1 MTEATATYT
10 VRVPAT
16 SANLGPGFDAF
27 GVALDRHLVVGSRP
41 RHDGDLRVTTHG
53 EGSGELATGDD
64 NLVWRSFVAFCDQ
77 HGVSVPDVSLR
88 ASNTIPGERGL
99 GSSSSAIVAGIV
111 LARAVTGIRVG
122 DDALVELANQLEGH
136 PDNVAPAIL
145 GGLVACTTDDHGR
158 LVIRRVNPA
167 SRLRPVAFVPD
178 HRQSTQRARA
188 HLPEWVTRDDLVAQA
203 SRAGIVLG
211 ALAGLWPSEPDAATD
226 RLHEPARAEAM
237 PAATELLAVLRG
249 AGVHAWLS
257 GAGPSIVALV
267 DDESSID
274 GARESATRLG
284 YAVESVRFDLSGA
297 VVCPA
302 GGCAFAG
309 GGECVQ
315 CPRGAV

>member
-1 MTEATATYT
+1 MTGADQEFT

-27 GVALDRHLVVGSRP
+27 GLALDRHLVVTSRP
-41 RHDGDLRVTTHG
+41 RRDGDSRVTTRG
-53 EGSGELATGDD
+53 EGEGELATGDD

-77 HGVSVPDVSLR
+77 HGVGVPDVALHAR
-88 ASNTIPGERGL
+88 NAIPGERGL

-111 LARAVTGIRVG
+111 LARAVTGTELG
-122 DDALVELANQLEGH
+122 DGALVELANELEGH

-158 LVIRRVNPA
+158 LVIRRINPA
-167 SRLRPVAFVPD
+167 PHLRPVALVPD
-178 HRQSTQRARA
+178 QRQSTQRARA

-211 ALAGLWPSEPDAATD
+211 ALAGLWPSDPDAATD

-237 PAATELLAVLRG
+237 PAATELLGVLRR
-249 AGVHAWLS
+249 AQVHAWLS
-257 GAGPSIVALV
+257 GAGPTVVALV
-267 DDESSID
+267 DDEAALD
-274 GARESATRLG
+274 GVRETATRLG
-284 YAVESVRFDLSGA
+284 YAAQRVTFDLAGA

-315 CPRGAV
+315 CPRDAV